1 MRSRSIEYYLSQ
13 EERDLISTFIERSIE
28 RFEAYDGRI
37 RMTPRRFNTD
47 ELQRLYIRKYN
58 EWEEAVKTQSLDSSG
73 SYLDVLRE
81 SGRVYPCPI
90 ENFLKMLMQVI
101 EQAIPP
107 DRYSN
112 MLQKLEADLSSC
124 DFSCPCPAE
133 P

>member
-58 EWEEAVKTQSLDSSG
+58 EWEEAVKTQTLDSSG

-112 MLQKLEADLSSC
+112 MLRKLEADLLSC

>member
-1 MRSRSIEYYLSQ
+1 MRSRSIEWFLSQ
-13 EERDLISTFIERSIE
+13 EERELISTFIERSIE

-37 RMTPRRFNTD
+37 GVTPRRLKTD
-47 ELQRLYIRKYN
+47 ELQRIYIRKHN
-58 EWEEAVKTQSLDSSG
+58 EWEDAVKTKAPG
-73 SYLDVLRE
+73 SPGNYLDVLRK

-107 DRYSN
+107 GRYSS
-112 MLQKLEADLSSC
+112 MLQKLEADLLSC

>member
-58 EWEEAVKTQSLDSSG
+58 EWEEAVKTQPLDSSG

-112 MLQKLEADLSSC
+112 MLRKLEADLSSC

>member
-1 MRSRSIEYYLSQ
+1 MRSRSIECFLSQ
-13 EERDLISTFIERSIE
+13 EERELISTFIERSIE

-37 RMTPRRFNTD
+37 GVTPRRLKTD
-47 ELQRLYIRKYN
+47 ELQRIYIRKHN
-58 EWEEAVKTQSLDSSG
+58 EWEDAVKTKAPGSLG
-73 SYLDVLRE
+73 NYLDVLRE

-90 ENFLKMLMQVI
+90 ENFLRMLMQVI

-107 DRYSN
+107 GRYSN
-112 MLQKLEADLSSC
+112 MLQKLETDLLSC

>member
-1 MRSRSIEYYLSQ
+1 MRSRSIEYYLSR

-37 RMTPRRFNTD
+37 RVTPRRFNTD

-58 EWEEAVKTQSLDSSG
+58 EWLDAVKTQTLDSSG
-73 SYLDVLRE
+73 SYLSVLRE

-112 MLQKLEADLSSC
+112 MLQKLEADLLSC

>member
-37 RMTPRRFNTD
+37 RVTPRRFNTD
-47 ELQRLYIRKYN
+47 ELQRLYIRKHN
-58 EWEEAVKTQSLDSSG
+58 EWEEAVKTQPLDSSG

-112 MLQKLEADLSSC
+112 MLQKLEADLVSC